1 MNNFH
6 YNQDP
11 LYAAAAAILAGKT
24 LDEQIDQLDEYE
36 SPHKT
41 KAQKLQNV
49 RDRIKET
56 QERIAKIRKDQSA
69 GEDSRGPRGDW
80 LRIIDMHNADLKKL
94 IAREKKIMKMTEEEE
109 LEEGL
114 EAISS
119 AVEGLKK
126 GDKTNFGVVTD
137 IGSNSISFKAK
148 DLPITKIPFNQ
159 RKMGSSDYVLDKLV
173 KLKES
178 VELQEAEKY
187 LVPYI
192 LKLSGG
198 RNNKTQAG
206 FSNLSSAE
214 EFAKDNYSWV
224 QPVLSQTETDKI
236 LKQAEIDMNKSKQLV
251 NGQEEKDYKV
261 TISGVPV
268 TVTVYRWKMTAADK
282 RSNPNP
288 NGNTGLSNDYMYR
301 LTFDKQYKGIHDP
314 DMGKAAQNAKKL
326 GLKYNSSTSL
336 WEETESIEL
345 DEAKGVNPVD
355 LRNIISNHTQLLTK
369 ATTPSAKEFHKVAI
383 ANAKEKLKALGEDAD
398 SMDEVLDPDAEAS
411 VWIDDFVKSDDPKFD
426 GKSKDER
433 IKMALGAWYAAQKKE
448 SVETTEDTL
457 EEAVPLPTVQKIIA
471 KIDEMSPK
479 EYSNFLHALSDNAF
493 GIATSTASAY
503 SRINPGVPT
512 NAKAWRAVADSIL
525 DAAKA
530 YDARPVKMSEG
541 VEDETQTLEEGV
553 YPLSKK
559 ALDVV
564 FALDTYE
571 FEQFLK
577 VLATTFAAEGKK
589 SGFDE
594 MVAVADHL
602 EKAYK
607 IWKTREFKEATDE
620 SDELEEVFRP
630 GADMV
635 PAPIG
640 KDTATSQGL
649 KKLWGVQMRA
659 GKWADTFVGLWDDSS
674 DKPFGIIDAE
684 GVTRYADI
692 TKFMTAFS
700 KLTK

>member
-114 EAISS
+114 EAITS

-137 IGSNSISFKAK
+137 VSSTSISFKAK
-148 DLPITKIPFNQ
+148 DLPITKIAFNQ
-159 RKMGSSDYVLDKLV
+159 RKMGSKDFVLDKLV
-173 KLKES
+173 KLREEVSLEETES
-178 VELQEAEKY
+178 VEMVEETESIELEEATY
-187 LVPYI
+187 SVAYI
-192 LKLSGG
+192 QKLSGG
-198 RNNKTQAG
+198 GNNRTNKQ

-224 QPVLSQTETDKI
+224 KPVLSKTETDKI
-236 LKQAEIDMNKSKQLV
+236 LKQAEVDMDKSKQLV

-282 RSNPNP
+282 RANPNP
-288 NGNTGLSNDYMYR
+288 NGNTGLSNDYMYN

-345 DEAKGVNPVD
+345 DEAKGVNPAD

-398 SMDEVLDPDAEAS
+398 SITEVLDPDAEAS

-448 SVETTEDTL
+448 STEVTD
-457 EEAVPLPTVQKIIA
+457 
-471 KIDEMSPK
+471 
-479 EYSNFLHALSDNAF
+479 
-493 GIATSTASAY
+493 
-503 SRINPGVPT
+503 
-512 NAKAWRAVADSIL
+512 DSI
-525 DAAKA
+525 
-530 YDARPVKMSEG
+530 
-541 VEDETQTLEEGV
+541 
-553 YPLSKK
+553 
-559 ALDVV
+559 
-564 FALDTYE
+564 
-571 FEQFLK
+571 
-577 VLATTFAAEGKK
+577 
-589 SGFDE
+589 
-594 MVAVADHL
+594 
-602 EKAYK
+602 
-607 IWKTREFKEATDE
+607 
-620 SDELEEVFRP
+620 EEVFRP